1 MKKYVT
7 CAWCEKHIIE
17 DEDDDEIYFSYVEG
31 NYEFIFCSKEC
42 LHNYIGDKCD
52 RHNNRELMDYFG
64 KEYDNEVDFMELSK
78 EKEIDK
84 GELL

>member
-7 CAWCEKHIIE
+7 CGWCEKHIVE
-17 DEDDDEIYFSYVEG
+17 DEDDDEIYFEYEEG
-31 NYEFIFCSKEC
+31 SSNLIFCSKEC
-42 LHNYIGDKCD
+42 LNNYIED
-52 RHNNRELMDYFG
+52 RCSKYNNRELMDYFG

-84 GELL
+84 RE